1 MTEHAL
7 VQWLRQN
14 NHFLILTHVRPD
26 GDTLGCASAPLS
38 GPEQAGKDGLSPPQP
53 GDLQKFK
60 GFLTFLWAPDD
71 YMPDHVIA
79 VDIATENLLPQGAH
93 QAYRGRVEVCVDH
106 HASNDGYAREL
117 CLDTGASACGEILF
131 RVCRQLGVLDEQIAK
146 ALYIAIATDCGGF
159 IYSNTTSET
168 HRIAAA
174 LMEYGDFRKLNKHF
188 FQTKSFKQLR
198 LESMVLGSEEFYA
211 DGQVCIGKISLADK
225 ASVGADEGDCEE
237 LASFA
242 ASIEGVAAARHPA
255 GADSRRVEGVPA
267 QRGYVC
273 RLQPDLC
280 PAGGRRP
287 RGSRRGHRAGYRGVG
302 AQAGLRRHFSGAE
315 AVTGGTYGTD

>member
-26 GDTLGCASAPLS
+26 GDTLGCASALCL
-38 GPEQAGKDGLSPPQP
+38 ALNKLGKTAYLLRNP

-117 CLDTGASACGEILF
+117 CLDTGASACGESLF

-242 ASIEGVAAARHPA
+242 ASIEGVGCAATLRELTPGEWKVSLRSVDTYADSNRICARLGGGGHAAAA
-255 GADSRRVEGVPA
+255 GATVLGTEESVRR
-267 QRGYVC
+267 QVC
-273 RLQPDLC
+273 DAIFQELKR
-280 PAGGRRP
+280 
-287 RGSRRGHRAGYRGVG
+287 
-302 AQAGLRRHFSGAE
+302 
-315 AVTGGTYGTD
+315 